1 MTQRPVKRLQ
11 GRDDGGSLDYRGGNG
26 DKEKKDSELSHTR
39 KKGSRSISIALI

>member
-1 MTQRPVKRLQ
+1 VAVQ

-26 DKEKKDSELSHTR
+26 DKENKKDSELPHNR